1 MFLGSYNVRLRDK
14 NRISF
19 PSKFRELT
27 GDSLFI
33 TNWFENSLLILG
45 KNDWEKF
52 TTNIFKENS
61 FLLPQVRDL
70 ERYIYGGTFEVRLDT
85 EGRFVIPP
93 FLKDHAKIGKNAVF
107 VGGLWHISLWDE
119 EVYNSYRDL
128 NQIQIKDTAEKA
140 YQKLIKS

>member
-1 MFLGSYNVRLRDK
+1 MFLGSYSVRLRDK

-33 TNWFENSLLILG
+33 TNWFENSLLVLG
-45 KNDWEKF
+45 KNEWEKF

-61 FLLPQVRDL
+61 FLLSEVRDL
-70 ERYIYGGTFEVRLDT
+70 ERYIYGGTFEVELDS

-93 FLKDHAKIGKNAVF
+93 FLKEHAKIGKNAIF

-119 EVYNSYRDL
+119 EIYNSYRAL
-128 NQIQIKDTAEKA
+128 NQIQIRTTAEKA
-140 YQKLIKS
+140 YQKITK

>member
-1 MFLGSYNVRLRDK
+1 MFLGSYSVKLRDK

-33 TNWFENSLLILG
+33 TNWFENSLLVLG
-45 KNDWEKF
+45 KNEWEKF

-61 FLLPQVRDL
+61 FLLSEVRDL
-70 ERYIYGGTFEVRLDT
+70 ERYIYGGTFEVELDS

-93 FLKDHAKIGKNAVF
+93 FLKEHAKIEKNAIF

-119 EVYNSYRDL
+119 EIYNSYRAL
-128 NQIQIKDTAEKA
+128 NQIQIRTTAEKA
-140 YQKLIKS
+140 YQKITK

>member
-1 MFLGSYNVRLRDK
+1 MFLGSYNVKLREK

-19 PSKFRELT
+19 PAKFRELT

-45 KNDWEKF
+45 KEEWEKF
-52 TTNIFKENS
+52 TSNIFSQNT
-61 FLLPQVRDL
+61 FLLSQVRDL
-70 ERYIYGGTFEVRLDT
+70 ERFIYGGTFEVNLDA

-93 FLKDHAKIGKNAVF
+93 FLKEHAKIGKEAIF
-107 VGGLWHISLWDE
+107 VGGLWHISLWDVE
-119 EVYNSYRDL
+119 LYSSYRDL
-128 NQIQIKDTAEKA
+128 SSIQIKDTAEKV

>member
-1 MFLGSYNVRLRDK
+1 MFLGSYSVRLRDK

-33 TNWFENSLLILG
+33 TNWFENSLLVLG
-45 KNDWEKF
+45 KNEWEKF

-61 FLLPQVRDL
+61 FLLSDVRDL
-70 ERYIYGGTFEVRLDT
+70 ERYIYGGTFEVELDS

-93 FLKDHAKIGKNAVF
+93 FLKEHAKIGKNAIF

-119 EVYNSYRDL
+119 EIYNSYRAL
-128 NQIQIKDTAEKA
+128 NQIQIRTTAEKA
-140 YQKLIKS
+140 YQKITK

>member
-1 MFLGSYNVRLRDK
+1 MFLGSYSVKLRDK

-33 TNWFENSLLILG
+33 TNWFENSLLVLG
-45 KNDWEKF
+45 KNEWEKF

-61 FLLPQVRDL
+61 FLLSEVRDL
-70 ERYIYGGTFEVRLDT
+70 ERYIYGGTFEVELDS

-93 FLKDHAKIGKNAVF
+93 FLKEHAKIGKNAIF

-119 EVYNSYRDL
+119 EIYNSYRAL
-128 NQIQIKDTAEKA
+128 NQIQIRTTAEKA
-140 YQKLIKS
+140 YQKITK